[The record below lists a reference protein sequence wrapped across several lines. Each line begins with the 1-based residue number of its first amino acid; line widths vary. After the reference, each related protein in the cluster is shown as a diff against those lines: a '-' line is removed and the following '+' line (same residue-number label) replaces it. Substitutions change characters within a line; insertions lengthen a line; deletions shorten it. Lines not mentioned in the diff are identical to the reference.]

1 MEIQSPQN
9 VNRLNGECCGCV
21 SFGSK
26 SSVHDLN
33 FPLKFGF
40 SRSLLFVNGN
50 GSKNWKI
57 DGCFIVTIRSL
68 LWCSSL

>member
-1 MEIQSPQN
+1 MEMQSPQN
-9 VNRLNGECCGCV
+9 VNHLNGEFCGRV

-26 SSVHDLN
+26 SSLHDLN

-50 GSKNWKI
+50 GSKNLRI

-68 LWCSSL
+68 L

>member
-1 MEIQSPQN
+1 MEMQSPQN

-50 GSKNWKI
+50 GSK
-57 DGCFIVTIRSL
+57 D
-68 LWCSSL
+68 